1 MILMAVPRLVVK
13 DIVTLRPC
21 VGPVDSDKFSYDVEQ
36 IVGEDCNR
44 DVERGSDN

>member
-1 MILMAVPRLVVK
+1 MILMAVPRLMVK

-21 VGPVDSDKFSYDVEQ
+21 VGPVDTFSYDVEQ